1 MSTVPV
7 KPPDPGAVEVLKLWD
22 AIPKDLRDAMHEFP
36 EVHSGMMLVDVLRA
50 HLKGVPHHKIRAL
63 LAKRAGEKKA
73 WVDGMRGMRA
83 EAVDKTPY
91 DTQDAGERQSI
102 SPRAR
107 TTDVKT
113 KASRYI
119 DEQRRRLGGA
129 G

>member
-7 KPPDPGAVEVLKLWD
+7 KPPDPEAVELLELWD
-22 AIPKDLRDAMHEFP
+22 AIPKDLRDALHEFP
-36 EVHSGMMLVDVLRA
+36 EVHSTMMLVDVLRA
-50 HLKGVPHHKIRAL
+50 HLKGIPHHKIRAL
-63 LAKRAGEKKA
+63 LAKRAGEKKE
-73 WVDGMRGMRA
+73 WVDQMRGVRA

-102 SPRAR
+102 SPRTS
-107 TTDVKT
+107 TTDGKT